1 MLATQIPSRI
11 RRMIVALTVV
21 ALTVGACQAAASP
34 TPTANPNPTANPTP
48 AANPTP
54 TANPTATHT
63 DAGTITLTE
72 TGCSWAGN
80 PGSMRPGRVMLTGQ
94 NSTDDYGL
102 FIVHRLHAGKSW
114 ADGEA
119 LIAAIQEA
127 LRTDAD
133 WPPEVSEAI
142 TEMAAKAGD
151 TTRLAID
158 LSAGTYGV
166 VCSANTSSVGD
177 ILTVYLVGPL
187 SVAP

>member
-1 MLATQIPSRI
+1 MFSMPIT
-11 RRMIVALTVV
+11 RRLPPAIMAIALGAIV
-21 ALTVGACQAAASP
+21 VGACQAGTPASPPATSPPSPTAAATSP
-34 TPTANPNPTANPTP
+34 TPL
-48 AANPTP
+48 
-54 TANPTATHT
+54 
-63 DAGTITLTE
+63 GTITLTD

-80 PGSMRPGRVMLTGQ
+80 PGSVRTGRMTVSAR

-127 LRTDAD
+127 LQTGAD

-142 TEMAAKAGD
+142 TEMGAEAGD

-158 LSAGTYGV
+158 LSVGTYGV

-177 ILTVYLVGPL
+177 ILTVFLVGPL